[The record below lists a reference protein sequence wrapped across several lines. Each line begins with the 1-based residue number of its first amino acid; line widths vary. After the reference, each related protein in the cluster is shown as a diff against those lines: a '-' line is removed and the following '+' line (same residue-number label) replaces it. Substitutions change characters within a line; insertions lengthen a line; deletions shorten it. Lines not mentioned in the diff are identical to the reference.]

1 MSQRIGRQSMFANI
15 DWILVAIYFLL
26 VFVGWINIYAATYT
40 PTSES
45 IFDLDRN
52 SGRQFLWI
60 LISMGVALI
69 IILIDAKV
77 YTTFTWVFYGI
88 TTVLILLVIFVGT
101 EVSGAKSWLGVGD
114 LGIQP
119 SEFAKITA
127 AMALAKYAG
136 ESNRNV
142 EQLRVQI
149 ISFILIFVPALII
162 LMQNDTG
169 SALVFVVFLF
179 VLYREGMP
187 GTILWI
193 GLTLIVIFLL
203 TLLFSHWH
211 VIIAISVLTLFMW
224 FFIRRYRK
232 DVLKMVLISFMLSSF
247 SFGVDYIF
255 DNILQ
260 PHQKSRIEVLI
271 GTETDLRGAG
281 YNVNQSK
288 IAIGSGG
295 FFGKGFL
302 KGTQTKYKF
311 VPEQSTDFIFCTIG
325 EEWGFL
331 GSFLVIVLFLLLL
344 IRIILLS
351 ERQRSRY
358 SRIYGYGIAGV
369 LFTHIAVNIGM
380 TLGLMPVIG
389 IPLPYISYGGSS
401 LIAFTMML
409 FIFIKLDMN
418 RQNIV

>member
-1 MSQRIGRQSMFANI
+1 MSQRIGRQKLFANM
-15 DWILVAIYFLL
+15 DWILLAIYFLL
-26 VFVGWINIYAATYT
+26 VFFGWVNVYAATYT

-45 IFDLDRN
+45 IFDFDIN
-52 SGRQFLWI
+52 SGKQFLWI
-60 LISMGVALI
+60 LISMAIALI
-69 IILIDAKV
+69 ILLIDAKF
-77 YTTFTWVFYGI
+77 YSTFTWGFYGI
-88 TTVLILLVIFVGT
+88 TTLLILLVIFVGT
-101 EVSGAKSWLGVGD
+101 EVSGAKSWLGVGNI
-114 LGIQP
+114 GIQP
-119 SEFAKITA
+119 SEFAKITT

-136 ESNRNV
+136 ESNRNM
-142 EQLRVQI
+142 EQFKVQLVSI
-149 ISFILIFVPALII
+149 LLILIPALII
-162 LMQNDTG
+162 LFQNDTG

-193 GLTLIVIFLL
+193 GLILIIVFLL
-203 TLLFSHWH
+203 TLLFTHWY
-211 VIIAISVLTLFMW
+211 IMIAITVLTLFMW
-224 FFIRRYRK
+224 FFIRRHRK
-232 DVLKMVLISFMLSSF
+232 DVLKLVLISLFLSSF

-255 DNILQ
+255 DNVLQ

-295 FFGKGFL
+295 FLGKGFL
-302 KGTQTKYKF
+302 NGTQTKFKF

-331 GSFLVIVLFLLLL
+331 GSFLVIVLFLFLL

-358 SRIYGYGIAGV
+358 SRIYGYGIASV
-369 LFTHIAVNIGM
+369 LFTHVAINIGM

-389 IPLPYISYGGSS
+389 IPLPFISYGGSS
-401 LIAFTMML
+401 LIAFTIML

>member
-1 MSQRIGRQSMFANI
+1 MSQRIGRQKLFANM

-26 VFVGWINIYAATYT
+26 VFLGWVNVYAATYT

-45 IFDLDRN
+45 IFDFDIN
-52 SGRQFLWI
+52 SGKQFLWI
-60 LISMGVALI
+60 LISMAIALI
-69 IILIDAKV
+69 ILLIDAKF
-77 YTTFTWVFYGI
+77 YSTFTWGFYGI
-88 TTVLILLVIFVGT
+88 TTLLILLVIFVGT
-101 EVSGAKSWLGVGD
+101 EVSGAKSWLGVGN

-119 SEFAKITA
+119 SEFAKITT

-136 ESNRNV
+136 ESNRNM
-142 EQLRVQI
+142 EQFKVQLVSI
-149 ISFILIFVPALII
+149 LLILIPALII
-162 LMQNDTG
+162 LFQNDTG

-193 GLTLIVIFLL
+193 GLILIIVFLL
-203 TLLFSHWH
+203 TLLFTHWY
-211 VIIAISVLTLFMW
+211 IMIAITVLTLFMW
-224 FFIRRYRK
+224 FFIRRHRK
-232 DVLKMVLISFMLSSF
+232 DVLKLVLISLFLSSF

-255 DNILQ
+255 DNVLQ
-260 PHQKSRIEVLI
+260 THQKSRIEVLI

-302 KGTQTKYKF
+302 NGTQTKFKF

-331 GSFLVIVLFLLLL
+331 GSFLVIVLFLFLL

-358 SRIYGYGIAGV
+358 SRIYGYGIASV
-369 LFTHIAVNIGM
+369 LFTHVAINIGM
-380 TLGLMPVIG
+380 TLGLVPVIG
-389 IPLPYISYGGSS
+389 IPLPFISYGGSS
-401 LIAFTMML
+401 LIAFTIML

>member
-1 MSQRIGRQSMFANI
+1 MSQRIGRQKLFANM

-26 VFVGWINIYAATYT
+26 VFLGWVNVYAATYT

-45 IFDLDRN
+45 IFDFDIN
-52 SGRQFLWI
+52 SGKQFLWI
-60 LISMGVALI
+60 LISMAIALI
-69 IILIDAKV
+69 ILLIDAKF
-77 YTTFTWVFYGI
+77 YSTFTWGFYGI
-88 TTVLILLVIFVGT
+88 TTLLILLVIFVGT
-101 EVSGAKSWLGVGD
+101 EVSGAKSWLGVGN

-119 SEFAKITA
+119 SEFAKITT

-136 ESNRNV
+136 ESNRNM
-142 EQLRVQI
+142 EQFKVQLVSI
-149 ISFILIFVPALII
+149 LLILIPALII
-162 LMQNDTG
+162 LFQNDTG

-193 GLTLIVIFLL
+193 GLILIIVFLL
-203 TLLFSHWH
+203 TLLFTHWY
-211 VIIAISVLTLFMW
+211 IMIAITVLTLFMW
-224 FFIRRYRK
+224 FFIRRHRK
-232 DVLKMVLISFMLSSF
+232 DVLKLVLISLFLSSF

-255 DNILQ
+255 DNVLQ

-302 KGTQTKYKF
+302 NGTQTKFKF

-331 GSFLVIVLFLLLL
+331 GSFLVIVLFLFLL

-358 SRIYGYGIAGV
+358 SRIYGYGIASV
-369 LFTHIAVNIGM
+369 LFTHVAINIGM
-380 TLGLMPVIG
+380 TLGLVPVIG
-389 IPLPYISYGGSS
+389 IPLPFISYGGSS
-401 LIAFTMML
+401 LIAFTIML

>member
-1 MSQRIGRQSMFANI
+1 MGQRIGRQSLFANI
-15 DWILVAIYFLL
+15 DWILVGIYFLL
-26 VFVGWINIYAATYT
+26 IIIGWINIYAATYT
-40 PTSES
+40 PTSDS

-52 SGRQFLWI
+52 SGKQFIWI
-60 LISMGVALI
+60 LISMGIALT

-77 YTTFTWVFYGI
+77 YTTFTWLFYGI
-88 TTVLILLVIFVGT
+88 TTILILLVIFIGT

-142 EQLRVQI
+142 EHFKVQI
-149 ISFILIFVPALII
+149 ISFILIFVPASII
-162 LMQNDTG
+162 LLQNDTG
-169 SALVFVVFLF
+169 SALVFLVFLF

-193 GLTLIVIFLL
+193 GFILIIVFLL

-211 VIIAISVLTLFMW
+211 VIIAITVLTLLMW

-232 DVLKMVLISFMLSSF
+232 DVLKLVLLSLILSSF

-255 DNILQ
+255 NNLLQ

-295 FFGKGFL
+295 FLGKGFL

-325 EEWGFL
+325 EEWGFM
-331 GSFLVIVLFLLLL
+331 GSFIVVVLFLILL
-344 IRIILLS
+344 IRIILRS
-351 ERQRSRY
+351 EQQRSRY
-358 SRIYGYGIAGV
+358 SRIYGYGIASV
-369 LFTHIAVNIGM
+369 LFAHIAVNIGM

-401 LIAFTMML
+401 LIAFTIML

-418 RQNIV
+418 RKNIV

>member
-1 MSQRIGRQSMFANI
+1 MNQRIGRQSLFANI
-15 DWILVAIYFLL
+15 DWILVGIYFLL
-26 VFVGWINIYAATYT
+26 IIIGWINIYAATYS
-40 PTSES
+40 PTSDS

-52 SGRQFLWI
+52 SGKQFIWI
-60 LISMGVALI
+60 LISMGIALT

-77 YTTFTWVFYGI
+77 YTTFTWLFYGI
-88 TTVLILLVIFVGT
+88 TTILILLVIFIGT

-142 EQLRVQI
+142 EHLKVQI
-149 ISFILIFVPALII
+149 ISFILIFIPALII
-162 LMQNDTG
+162 LFQNDTG
-169 SALVFVVFLF
+169 SALVFLVFLF

-193 GLTLIVIFLL
+193 GFILIIVFLL

-211 VIIAISVLTLFMW
+211 VIIAITVLTLLMW

-232 DVLKMVLISFMLSSF
+232 DVLKLVLLWLILSSF

-255 DNILQ
+255 NNLLQ

-295 FFGKGFL
+295 FLGKGFL

-331 GSFLVIVLFLLLL
+331 GSFIVVVLFLILL
-344 IRIILLS
+344 IRIILRS
-351 ERQRSRY
+351 EQQRSRY

-369 LFTHIAVNIGM
+369 LFAHIAVNIGM

-401 LIAFTMML
+401 LIAFTIML

-418 RQNIV
+418 RKNIV

>member
-1 MSQRIGRQSMFANI
+1 MSQRIGRQSLFANI
-15 DWILVAIYFLL
+15 DWVLVVLYFAL
-26 VFVGWINIYAATYT
+26 VFIGWINIYAATYS
-40 PTSES
+40 PSSEG
-45 IFDLDRN
+45 ILDFSRN
-52 SGRQFLWI
+52 SGKQFIWI
-60 LISMGVALI
+60 MASVVVALFV
-69 IILIDAKV
+69 ILIDAKF
-77 YTTFTWVFYGI
+77 YTTFSWLFYGI
-88 TTVLILLVIFVGT
+88 TTILIFLVIFVGT
-101 EVSGAKSWLGVGD
+101 EVSGAKSWIGYGD

-119 SEFAKITA
+119 SEFAKITT
-127 AMALAKYAG
+127 AMALAKFLG

-142 EQLRVQI
+142 EQFRIQLF
-149 ISFILIFVPALII
+149 SFAIFLIPTFII

-169 SALVFVVFLF
+169 SAIVFIVFLF
-179 VLYREGMP
+179 VMYREGMP

-193 GLTLIVIFLL
+193 GFILILIFLL
-203 TLLFSHWH
+203 TLLFTHWH
-211 VIIAISVLTLFMW
+211 VIIAITILTLLLW
-224 FFIRRYRK
+224 FFIRKYRK
-232 DVLKMVLISFMLSSF
+232 DVIKLIFISLFLSSF

-260 PHQKSRIEVLI
+260 PHQKSRIEVLL

-295 FFGKGFL
+295 FIGKGYL
-302 KGTQTKYKF
+302 HGTQTKFRF

-325 EEWGFL
+325 EEWGFV
-331 GSFLVIVLFLLLL
+331 GSFTVVGLFLFLL
-344 IRIILLS
+344 IRIIFLS

-358 SRIYGYGIAGV
+358 SRIYGYGVACI
-369 LFTHIAVNIGM
+369 LFTHVAVNIGM

-401 LIAFTMML
+401 LIAFTIML
-409 FIFIKLDMN
+409 FLFIKLDMN